1 MVMQWTVN
9 PPSSGTTGSIPVFS
23 TKFSH
28 SSPRGG
34 QRIVYP
40 YQVGSSPIYGAR
52 FALVSLVVEVLPCK
66 QGVEVRFLP
75 GAPNW
80 GQQRAAEL
88 PCKHLV

>member
-1 MVMQWTVN
+1 MDRVTAQLGACVEASSLSLFGFKVFMDARRLVTPEEWGSL
-9 PPSSGTTGSIPVFS
+9 PP
-23 TKFSH
+23 K
-28 SSPRGG
+28 
-34 QRIVYP
+34 
-40 YQVGSSPIYGAR
+40 AAK